1 MLKREQI
8 LITDWLSNY
17 FHYCAKKY
25 DLSFSELI
33 RITLCLQVGEW
44 IAKEYPKY
52 KFDFS
57 ERKMT
62 KSFKKFLKTRRFEE
76 ELHRQFSKLYFEARK
91 AIEYIVSQEAKV
103 KID

>member
-8 LITDWLSNY
+8 LLTDWLSEW

-25 DLSFSELI
+25 DLSYSELI

-44 IAKEYPKY
+44 VSKEYPKY
-52 KFDFS
+52 KFNFS

-62 KSFKKFLKTRRFEE
+62 KEFEKFLKTERFEE
-76 ELHRQFSKLYFEARK
+76 ERHKSFSQLYFEARK
-91 AIEYIVSQEAKV
+91 AIDFLIAQEKG
-103 KID
+103 K